1 MNHRL
6 DARRILVALAFATSA
21 SLACAQAFPTR
32 PVRIVVPWPAGGL
45 VDIAAR
51 QLGTRLQAAIGQPV
65 VVENKIGA
73 GGNIGADQVAK
84 ATADGHTLL
93 LTSSALTINTAL
105 QPKLPFNFGKDF
117 EPLALVATAPSVLV
131 VGPAITPGSVK
142 ELIDVAK
149 SRPGR
154 LSYASAGI
162 GSPAHLTGELFKTNR
177 QLFVVHVPYAG
188 APAALND
195 QIAGRIDYQFANMT
209 VALPQIRAGKIKAL
223 AVTSKERFAGLPQV
237 PTMIE
242 AGLPGF
248 EADQWLGLFA
258 PRGMPKAVAE
268 RLVAEVHKALAH
280 EELRTVLLQAG
291 MTPAAAG
298 TPAAFEAMLQQ
309 DLAKWSAVVKAQNIQ
324 PE

>member
-1 MNHRL
+1 MNHPL
-6 DARRILVALAFATSA
+6 VARRAFALFVLGA
-21 SLACAQAFPTR
+21 STTLAGAQAFPTR
-32 PVRIVVPWPAGGL
+32 PVRIVVAWPAGGL
-45 VDIAAR
+45 IDIAAR
-51 QLGTRLQAAIGQPV
+51 QLSVRLQAALGQPV
-65 VVENKIGA
+65 VVDNKAGA

-84 ATADGHTLL
+84 ATADGYTLL
-93 LTSSALTINTAL
+93 MTSSALTINTAL

-131 VGPAITPGSVK
+131 VGPTISPGSVRA
-142 ELIDVAK
+142 LIDLAQAG
-149 SRPGR
+149 PGK

-162 GSPAHLTGELFKTNR
+162 GSPAHLTGELFKANK

-209 VALPQIRAGKIKAL
+209 VALPQIRAGKVKAL

>member
-1 MNHRL
+1 MSYRL
-6 DARRILVALAFATSA
+6 NAQRILAAFAFGAAAT
-21 SLACAQAFPTR
+21 LANAQAFPTK

-51 QLGTRLQAAIGQPV
+51 QLATRLQAALGQPV
-65 VVENKIGA
+65 VVDNKAGA

-84 ATADGHTLL
+84 AAADGHTLL
-93 LTSSALTINTAL
+93 FTTSALTINTAL

-131 VGPAITPGSVK
+131 VGPSITPGSVK
-142 ELIDVAK
+142 ELIDTAK
-149 SRPGR
+149 AKPGK

-162 GSPAHLTGELFKTNR
+162 GSPAHLTGELFKTTN

-209 VALPQIRAGKIKAL
+209 VALPQIRAGKVKAL
-223 AVTSKERFAGLPQV
+223 AVTSKARFPGLPQV
-237 PTMIE
+237 PTMVE
-242 AGLPGF
+242 AGVPGF
-248 EADQWLGLFA
+248 EADQWLGLLA
-258 PRGMPKAVAE
+258 PRGLPKAVSE
-268 RLVAEVHKALAH
+268 RLTAEVNKALAND
-280 EELRTVLLQAG
+280 ELRNALLQAG

-298 TPAAFEAMLQQ
+298 TPAAFDAMLKQ

>member
-6 DARRILVALAFATSA
+6 IVQKMLVSLALASSATLA
-21 SLACAQAFPTR
+21 SAQAFPTK

-65 VVENKIGA
+65 VVDNRAGA

-84 ATADGHTLL
+84 ATADGYTLL
-93 LTSSALTINTAL
+93 FTTSALTINSAL
-105 QPKLPFNFGKDF
+105 QPKLPFNLGKDF

-142 ELIDVAK
+142 ELVDVAK
-149 SRPGR
+149 ARPGK

-162 GSPAHLTGELFKTNR
+162 GSPAHLTGELFKTNK
-177 QLFVVHVPYAG
+177 QVFVVHVPYAG

-209 VALPQIRAGKIKAL
+209 VALPQIRAGKVKAL
-223 AVTSKERFAGLPQV
+223 AVTSKERFPGLPQV

-242 AGLPGF
+242 AGVPGF
-248 EADQWLGLFA
+248 EADQWLGLLA
-258 PRGMPKAVAE
+258 PRGLPRLVGE
-268 RLVAEVHKALAH
+268 RLVAEVNKVLAND
-280 EELRTVLLQAG
+280 ELRNVLLQAG

-298 TPAAFEAMLQQ
+298 TSTAFEAMITQ

>member
-1 MNHRL
+1 MSYRL
-6 DARRILVALAFATSA
+6 NAQRILAAFAFGAAAT
-21 SLACAQAFPTR
+21 LANAQAFPTK

-51 QLGTRLQAAIGQPV
+51 QLATRLQAALGQPV
-65 VVENKIGA
+65 VVDNKAGA

-84 ATADGHTLL
+84 AAADGYTLL
-93 LTSSALTINTAL
+93 FTTSALTINTAL

-131 VGPAITPGSVK
+131 VGPSITPASVK
-142 ELIDVAK
+142 ELIDAAK
-149 SRPGR
+149 AKPGK

-162 GSPAHLTGELFKTNR
+162 GSPAHLTGELFKTTN

-209 VALPQIRAGKIKAL
+209 VALPQIRAGKVKAL
-223 AVTSKERFAGLPQV
+223 AVTSKARFPGLPQV
-237 PTMIE
+237 PTMVE
-242 AGLPGF
+242 AGVAGF
-248 EADQWLGLFA
+248 EADQWLGLLG
-258 PRGMPKAVAE
+258 PRGLPKAVSE
-268 RLVAEVHKALAH
+268 RLTAEVNKALAND
-280 EELRTVLLQAG
+280 ELRNALLQAG

-298 TPAAFEAMLQQ
+298 TPAAFDAMLKQ